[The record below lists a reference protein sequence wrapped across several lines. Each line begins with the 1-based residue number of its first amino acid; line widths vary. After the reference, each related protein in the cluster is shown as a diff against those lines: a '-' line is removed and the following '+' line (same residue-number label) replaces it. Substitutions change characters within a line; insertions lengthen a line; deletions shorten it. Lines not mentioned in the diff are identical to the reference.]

1 MLLVQC
7 INFLKMVEKMNKEKV
22 MLMYPNFKWTDWKEG
37 TAWSPQPTNL
47 CILATTIED
56 KYDVVIFDGNLD
68 HTSKEEFYSIIEK
81 ENPNILGI
89 SVLTNEYGIAGS
101 VGAGIA
107 KRINP
112 NIKVVMGGVHPTSL
126 PDIVASDP
134 NIDYAFIGEGEEMF
148 GDFCDFLTGKC
159 DIPKKGLAYKKNG
172 KIINTGRTDFIKD
185 LNKLPFPAYHK
196 VDFMRYAT
204 RVEREEVGQATEMPY
219 AHIMTSRGCP
229 YGCCFCEVESISGRR
244 PRLRSVENVVSEM
257 ERLISDYGI
266 KTILFDD
273 DNLLIDK
280 KRAKN
285 LFQTMIDRKY
295 NLKWNAGS
303 LSLFRLDE
311 ELIDL
316 MEKSG
321 CSFASCAIESGVQRV
336 MDEIIHK
343 PLKLDHVRKMMKK
356 LKETNIFISTAFIV
370 GFPNES
376 WNEIRQTLRFA
387 EEIDIDYVKINIATP
402 LPNTEIYRTA
412 KEKEYLVDGF
422 RFDRHLWSDGWIKTK
437 EFNPQNLKILRA
449 YEWDRINFT
458 NPDKREKIIK
468 RMGIS
473 EKRLN
478 EIRKN
483 TLKAAHE

>member
-1 MLLVQC
+1 
-7 INFLKMVEKMNKEKV
+7 MNKEKV
-22 MLMYPNFKWTDWKEG
+22 ILMYPNFRWTDWKEG

-47 CILATTIED
+47 CILAGTIED
-56 KYDVVIFDGNLD
+56 KYETVIFDGNLD
-68 HTSKEEFYSIIEK
+68 NTSKEDFYELIRR
-81 ENPNILGI
+81 ENPQILGI

-101 VGAGIA
+101 VGAKIA
-107 KRINP
+107 KEINP
-112 NIKVVMGGVHPTSL
+112 EIKVVMGGVHPTSL
-126 PDIVASDP
+126 PDIVAGDP

-148 GDFCDFLTGKC
+148 KDLCDFLTGKGNM
-159 DIPKKGLAYKKNG
+159 PSKGLAFKKDG

-185 LNKLPFPAYHK
+185 LDKLSFPAYHK

-229 YGCCFCEVESISGRR
+229 YGCNFCEVENISGKR
-244 PRLRSVENVVSEM
+244 PRLRSVKNVTSEI
-257 ERLISDYGI
+257 EKLIEDYSV

-280 KRAKN
+280 RRAKD

-303 LSLFRLDE
+303 LSVFRLDE
-311 ELIDL
+311 ELINL
-316 MEKSG
+316 MQASG
-321 CSFASCAIESGVQRV
+321 CSFVSCAIETGVQRV

-343 PLKLDHVRKMMKK
+343 PLKLEYVKKMVERLKK
-356 LKETNIFISTAFIV
+356 TKIFLSSAWII

-376 WNEIRQTLRFA
+376 WDDIRETISFA
-387 EEIDIDYVKINIATP
+387 EELDLDYVKINIATP
-402 LPNTEIYRTA
+402 LPNTALYYQA
-412 KEKEYLVDGF
+412 KENGSLVDGF

-437 EFNPQNLKILRA
+437 EFDPHNLKILRA

-458 NPDKREKIIK
+458 NPDKRRKIIK
-468 RMGIS
+468 RMNIT
-473 EKRLN
+473 EERLN
-478 EIRKN
+478 EIRKD
-483 TLKAAHE
+483 TLKRAHE